1 MVNTNTKM
9 KMKMKMKMKNKIN
22 LALQVL
28 PQAEGID
35 SYDLVDLAIA
45 EIGASGLKYKVC
57 PFETVIEGTYDEVM
71 ALVKR
76 VHEVLEKNGTQKLM
90 TYIKIQT
97 VFQSD
102 VTIDDKM
109 AKYED

>member
-1 MVNTNTKM
+1 M
-9 KMKMKMKMKNKIN
+9 KKKIN

-28 PQAEGID
+28 PQAKD
-35 SYDLVDLAIA
+35 KNSYDLVDCAIE
-45 EIGASGLKYKVC
+45 EIQNSGLPYKVC
-57 PFETVIEGTYDEVM
+57 PFETVIEGEYDKVM

-76 VHEVLEKNGTQKLM
+76 IHEKLYENGTEKMM

-97 VFQSD
+97 VFQHD
-102 VTIDDKM
+102 VTIADKM

>member
-1 MVNTNTKM
+1 M
-9 KMKMKMKMKNKIN
+9 KQNKVT

-28 PQAEGID
+28 PQAQGKN
-35 SYDLVDLAIA
+35 SYDLVDLAID
-45 EIGASGLKYKVC
+45 EISASGLKYRVC

-76 VHEVLEKNGTQKLM
+76 IHQVLEKNGTEKMM

-97 VFQSD
+97 VFQED
-102 VTIDDKM
+102 VTIEDKM
-109 AKYED
+109 HQYEG

>member
-1 MVNTNTKM
+1 M
-9 KMKMKMKMKNKIN
+9 KMKMKQNKIN

-28 PQAEGID
+28 PQAEGKN
-35 SYDLVDLAIA
+35 SYDLVDCAIA
-45 EIGASGLKYKVC
+45 EIEASGLKCKVC

-76 VHEVLEKNGTQKLM
+76 VHEVLEKNGTEKLM

-102 VTIDDKM
+102 VTIADKM
-109 AKYED
+109 HKYE

>member
-1 MVNTNTKM
+1 MEQ
-9 KMKMKMKMKNKIN
+9 NKIN

-28 PQAEGID
+28 PQAEGKD

-45 EIGASGLKYKVC
+45 EISASGLKYKVC

-76 VHEVLEKNGTQKLM
+76 VHLVLEKNGTEKLM

-97 VFQSD
+97 IFQAD
-102 VTIDDKM
+102 VTIEDKM
-109 AKYED
+109 HKYEGKK